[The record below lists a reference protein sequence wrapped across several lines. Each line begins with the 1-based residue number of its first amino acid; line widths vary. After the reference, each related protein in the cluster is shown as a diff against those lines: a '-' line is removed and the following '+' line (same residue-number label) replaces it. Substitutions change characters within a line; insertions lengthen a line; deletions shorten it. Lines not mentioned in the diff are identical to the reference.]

1 MFPTGMILWI
11 APHTVYLIVERSTSA
26 KMPGLRKGIDPR
38 IVLVSANLVTAE
50 ECAVA
55 TLMDVARAAGV
66 SRSTVSYVFN
76 NPERVGRSM
85 RLRVETA
92 ARQLGFAGPDPKG
105 RLLRAGKVNA
115 IGVIAAG
122 AYNMA
127 SMFTGYFPSFLA
139 GVAEICDERGASLT
153 LVSGLVDDKTF
164 GIRNALVDGFILSR
178 PHDAELIESLELR
191 KLPFVGDR
199 RRWCFGRQS
208 VNIDARSG
216 CRAAGQHLL
225 DLGHR
230 RFAIMSFLRDLG
242 PPVVHAPERGRELEV
257 AGMSLDQQKYRG
269 YADALVGAGINIDDV
284 PIVQAHP
291 WDRSAAAFLLD
302 MAPRATAV
310 LAMADMQAIAI
321 MDEARRRG
329 LNVPTDLSVIGF
341 NNIAEAAVADL
352 TTVDLNGA
360 EKGRVAARMVFA
372 DGPVQHK
379 TLPTHLVVRRTTA
392 ATRGT
397 LSRACE
403 RESNLQG
410 CGSPTGNVLLTRLR
424 A

>member
-1 MFPTGMILWI
+1 M
-11 APHTVYLIVERSTSA
+11 
-26 KMPGLRKGIDPR
+26 
-38 IVLVSANLVTAE
+38 
-50 ECAVA
+50 A

-85 RLRVETA
+85 RLRVEAA

-191 KLPFVGDR
+191 KLPFVVIDVDGGSDVS
-199 RRWCFGRQS
+199 S

-216 CRAAGQHLL
+216 CRAAGQHLI

-242 PPVVHAPERGRELEV
+242 PAVVHAPKRGRRLEV
-257 AGMSLDQQKYRG
+257 AGMPLDQQKYLG
-269 YADALVGAGINIDDV
+269 YADALAGAGVNIRRCSRCPGAPVGSLGGRSPSRHV
-284 PIVQAHP
+284 P
-291 WDRSAAAFLLD
+291 RCNG
-302 MAPRATAV
+302 
-310 LAMADMQAIAI
+310 
-321 MDEARRRG
+321 G
-329 LNVPTDLSVIGF
+329 LGHGGHAGHSG
-341 NNIAEAAVADL
+341 
-352 TTVDLNGA
+352 
-360 EKGRVAARMVFA
+360 
-372 DGPVQHK
+372 DG
-379 TLPTHLVVRRTTA
+379 
-392 ATRGT
+392 
-397 LSRACE
+397 
-403 RESNLQG
+403 
-410 CGSPTGNVLLTRLR
+410 
-424 A
+424 